1 MNHLEAKIK
10 HGLADKGIKCQSI
23 YTVPTSE
30 ETRVVIAFNS
40 RDNKR
45 LSVKRIESALA
56 SLNVGNFKVPSDF
69 QRLSS
74 AFLHLEVTF
83 GARTEREITPTAS

>member
-1 MNHLEAKIK
+1 MNNLEAKIK
-10 HGLADKGIKCQSI
+10 YGLADKGIKCQSI

-30 ETRVVIAFNS
+30 DTRVVIAFNS
-40 RDNKR
+40 KDNRR
-45 LSVKRIESALA
+45 LSVKRVESVLS
-56 SLNVGNFKVPSDF
+56 SLNVGDFKILSDF

-83 GARTEREITPTAS
+83 GAGTKQSIGTPAS